1 MGLVI
6 SPEKSFHV
14 GWPLTGVIQRSVRR
28 ALGSPSPTAPTPS
41 ISDSRPCVCCLVVQL
56 HVSGICHD
64 RDHLVDAFVATI
76 RVVSSRVR
84 ARPKAQWR
92 VGDVL
97 GVGHIDPYQ
106 PSPCANQRHEEVPLA
121 PIGDIRAAD
130 TESPTPSSP
139 GKSVL

>member
-1 MGLVI
+1 
-6 SPEKSFHV
+6 
-14 GWPLTGVIQRSVRR
+14 
-28 ALGSPSPTAPTPS
+28 
-41 ISDSRPCVCCLVVQL
+41 VQL

-64 RDHLVDAFVATI
+64 RDHLVDAFVVTI
-76 RVVSSRVR
+76 TVVSSRVR

-106 PSPCANQRHEEVPLA
+106 PSPCANQRYEEVPLA
-121 PIGDIRAAD
+121 PTGDIRAAD